1 VLVLVVAVVEV
12 AVGAVVLLFVVVS
25 VLFVLISV
33 SFMVVSVLLVLISV
47 SFVVF
52 SIMSEVVSVTVKLY
66 GYKSSTFLTD
76 SLRETVKNCRCPKS
90 QQVQSVECS
99 NVAAVCCCAGL
110 MIERTQRA
118 ALERRG

>member
-12 AVGAVVLLFVVVS
+12 AVGAVVLLFV
-25 VLFVLISV
+25 
-33 SFMVVSVLLVLISV
+33 VVSVLLVLISV